1 MLLPILIFILA
12 DLGSDWLTD
21 TVGKV
26 LIGQAII
33 GAIGLIGLVSILK
46 RFLSTEFPAAM
57 KQVNERL
64 DILHKDFED
73 FQREFRSSQIKMALL
88 EERVDRIREKQRDM
102 DDSGFWQRPRGGG
115 KVE

>member
-1 MLLPILIFILA
+1 MICFLLLFDIA
-12 DLGSDWLTD
+12 SSDWLTD

-33 GAIGLIGLVSILK
+33 GAIGLIGLVAILK

-64 DILHKDFED
+64 DTLHRDFES
-73 FQREFRSSQIKMALL
+73 FQREFRSAQIEMALL
-88 EERVDRIREKQRDM
+88 KERVDRIRERQRDL
-102 DDSGFWQRPRGGG
+102 DDSGLWQRNTRGGG
-115 KVE
+115 KIE